1 MKREFIC
8 GKERAD
14 TFIDD
19 RKVKRKSLKCTVMTD
34 TARLW
39 PKGALRQVSAA
50 DLRAASEGGKA
61 ISRE

>member
-1 MKREFIC
+1 MIC
-8 GKERAD
+8 GKISSD
-14 TFIDD
+14 MVIDG
-19 RKVKRKSLKCTVMTD
+19 RKVKRKSLKCTVMND

>member
-19 RKVKRKSLKCTVMTD
+19 RKVQGKSLKCTVITD
-34 TARLW
+34 TARLR

-50 DLRAASEGGKA
+50 DLRAASNEAKD

>member
-1 MKREFIC
+1 MIC
-8 GKERAD
+8 GKISSD
-14 TFIDD
+14 MVIDG
-19 RKVKRKSLKCTVMTD
+19 RKVQRKSLKCTVMTD